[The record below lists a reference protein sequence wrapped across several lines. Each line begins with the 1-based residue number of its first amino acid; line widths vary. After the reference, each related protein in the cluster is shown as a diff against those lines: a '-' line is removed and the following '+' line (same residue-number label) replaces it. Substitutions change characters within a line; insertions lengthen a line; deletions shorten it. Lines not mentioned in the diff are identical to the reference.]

1 MKKRYIYIA
10 MLVLLS
16 LGIIF
21 INIKSSSDKA
31 DILVSKA
38 ISDIINMENPKQSII
53 SSDDEAKLIEFIEK
67 LKEKGYTDIHISEY
81 MPDGENIV
89 YLLAQVQNSA
99 DEEIEK
105 GVFYIT
111 VTLTEQK
118 KVQDLVVSSVVNIR
132 KNKDNF

>member
-1 MKKRYIYIA
+1 MKRRYIYIA

-21 INIKSSSDKA
+21 INIKSSSEKA
-31 DILVSKA
+31 NSQISKA
-38 ISDIINMENPKQSII
+38 ISDIINMENQKQSII

-67 LKEKGYTDIHISEY
+67 LKEKGYTDIKISEY
-81 MPDGENIV
+81 MPEEENIV
-89 YLLAQVQNSA
+89 YLLAQAKNSA

-105 GVFYIT
+105 GIFYIT

-118 KVQDLVVSSVVNIR
+118 EVQDLIVSSVVNIR

>member
-10 MLVLLS
+10 MLVLIS

-21 INIKSSSDKA
+21 ININSSEKA
-31 DILVSKA
+31 DSQISKA

-67 LKEKGYTDIHISEY
+67 LKEKGYTDIQISEY

-89 YLLAQVQNSA
+89 YLLAQAQNST

-118 KVQDLVVSSVVNIR
+118 KVQDLIVSSVVNIR

>member
-10 MLVLLS
+10 MLVLIS

-21 INIKSSSDKA
+21 ININSSEKA

-67 LKEKGYTDIHISEY
+67 LKEKGYTEIQISEY

-89 YLLAQVQNSA
+89 YLLAQAQNSA

-118 KVQDLVVSSVVNIR
+118 KVQDLIVSSVVNIR